1 MLCGMMTAP
10 TIPTALS
17 TAFPGTEG
25 INKPAVVKHTK
36 FHHNAIMQF
45 QGTKRHSLM
54 LISMYNSLVHLLQK
68 VCKSLAEVQYKMH
81 QKDKIERKIL
91 NMKG

>member
-36 FHHNAIMQF
+36 SRHNAIMQF
-45 QGTKRHSLM
+45 QVMKRHSLM

-68 VCKSLAEVQYKMH
+68 VCKSLAKV
-81 QKDKIERKIL
+81 
-91 NMKG
+91 

>member
-1 MLCGMMTAP
+1 MMTAP

-45 QGTKRHSLM
+45 QGMKRHSLM
-54 LISMYNSLVHLLQK
+54 LIRMYNSLVHLRQNI
-68 VCKSLAEVQYKMH
+68 CKTLAEVHYKMH
-81 QKDKIERKIL
+81 QKDKTERNTL